1 MEWWEAIV
9 LGIVEGL
16 TEYLPVSS
24 TGHLLLTQELLGI
37 GAGADASEAEK
48 TAADAYA
55 ICIQLGAILAV
66 LGIYFPY
73 VKRMAL
79 GLLGRDR
86 GGLELLGKL
95 FLAFIPAAVVAL
107 TLQDFIKQ
115 VLFGLKYII
124 FAWYVGG
131 LAILWWERKKRRD
144 GADAA
149 ARPEGLEHVSWRQAF
164 GIGLFQCLAVW
175 PGTSRSLATILGGCI
190 LKVPLKTSVEFS
202 FLLGALTLGAAT
214 CYDGLKHGSTM
225 IEHYGIGSLLL
236 GLLVALV
243 SAVVAVKW
251 MVGYLNRHGLAVFG
265 WYRIVLALVAV
276 LWLF

>member
-1 MEWWEAIV
+1 MAWWEAII

-24 TGHLLLTQELLGI
+24 TGHLLLVQELLGI
-37 GAGADASEAEK
+37 GAENK

-73 VKRMAL
+73 VKRMAF
-79 GLLGRDR
+79 GLIGRDR

-95 FLAFIPAAVVAL
+95 FLAFLPAAVIAL
-107 TLQDFIKQ
+107 TFQDFIKE

-124 FAWYVGG
+124 FAWYIGG
-131 LAILWWERKKRRD
+131 IAILLWEKRRRRA
-144 GADAA
+144 GEK
-149 ARPEGLEHVSWRQAF
+149 RLEGLEHVTWGQAL

-175 PGTSRSLATILGGCI
+175 PGTSRSLATILGGCV

-214 CYDGLKHGSTM
+214 CYDGLKHGKTM
-225 IEHYGIGSLLL
+225 IEHYGLATLLL
-236 GLLVALV
+236 GMLVALV
-243 SAVVAVKW
+243 SAVFAVKW
-251 MVGYLNRHGLAVFG
+251 MVGYLNRNGLAVFG
-265 WYRIVLALVAV
+265 WYRIVLALVTAF
-276 LWLF
+276 WLL